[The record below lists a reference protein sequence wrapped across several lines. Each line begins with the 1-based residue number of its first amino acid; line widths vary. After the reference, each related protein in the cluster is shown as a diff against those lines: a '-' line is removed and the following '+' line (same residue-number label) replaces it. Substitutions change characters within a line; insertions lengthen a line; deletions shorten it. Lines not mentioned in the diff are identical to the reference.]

1 MKTVKHRE
9 IYKAPQKNADKV
21 DDRLLVTPALDSLP
35 EAFQELINTA
45 RNSPN
50 RAVRKEKETAE
61 SSGIARSTLWRDVKA
76 GVFPP
81 PIKVS
86 ARSVAWISEEVNAI
100 LAAKALNTRSRQK
113 VDIKKFVSLLTAI

>member
-9 IYKAPQKNADKV
+9 IYKAPHKNADKV

-50 RAVRKEKETAE
+50 
-61 SSGIARSTLWRDVKA
+61 
-76 GVFPP
+76 
-81 PIKVS
+81 
-86 ARSVAWISEEVNAI
+86 
-100 LAAKALNTRSRQK
+100 
-113 VDIKKFVSLLTAI
+113 